1 MKVLFT
7 GCIFDDKK
15 INELKEQGIEVIPGK
30 TNYTEEE
37 LINVLMDYDCYI
49 NGGDEKC
56 TRNVIENNKHLKLI
70 SYRGTGYQQYIDID
84 AAKECGIPVSYAP
97 GANAKTVAEYTVA
110 LVLDAVKKI
119 TYSNNEIKNNNW
131 NKYKTFNLEGKT
143 LGIVGMGAIG
153 KHVTKILCDGFG
165 MNVIYVDLSPIE
177 DINNK
182 YNTNMVSLNEL
193 FKKSDIVVISATCT
207 KDNVNMITSEQ
218 FNMAKDDLIIVNT
231 ARAKLINKD
240 DLYDAIINNKIGF
253 VAMDGFYD
261 EPIKYDD
268 EFLKLPY
275 DKFLIT
281 PHNAYNSF
289 EAVEEMEKMLIESLL
304 DVINNQEIRN
314 IVK

>member
-1 MKVLFT
+1 MPANK
-7 GCIFDDKK
+7 
-15 INELKEQGIEVIPGK
+15 
-30 TNYTEEE
+30 EE
-37 LINVLMDYDCYI
+37 LSRCI
-49 NGGDEKC
+49 
-56 TRNVIENNKHLKLI
+56 
-70 SYRGTGYQQYIDID
+70 
-84 AAKECGIPVSYAP
+84 
-97 GANAKTVAEYTVA
+97 
-110 LVLDAVKKI
+110 
-119 TYSNNEIKNNNW
+119 
-131 NKYKTFNLEGKT
+131 
-143 LGIVGMGAIG
+143 
-153 KHVTKILCDGFG
+153 
-165 MNVIYVDLSPIE
+165 
-177 DINNK
+177 
-182 YNTNMVSLNEL
+182 EL

-261 EPIKYDD
+261 EPINYDD